1 MTGDANSVDRFIL
14 GTLPLQS
21 QNCATDYIVIP
32 VPTEIINGVSV
43 ALPGDRFCGLGIGAV
58 TSKSR
63 HSVEHY
69 LNQIEL
75 NFFIFSGKNVPF
87 NVHVVTDGSEIDDIA
102 NRGFYL
108 NYSQGLCL

>member
-75 NFFIFSGKNVPF
+75 NFFIF
-87 NVHVVTDGSEIDDIA
+87 
-102 NRGFYL
+102 FYL
-108 NYSQGLCL
+108 RQERSIQRACRNRWLRDR